1 MVSGHVLVLGLARDW
16 GLGFGEYFSV
26 LWFLVI
32 CRGGDSSQAASLQ
45 GTIITSVSM
54 LCSRWVSKVVTS
66 RGTES
71 VVVAEKRQ
79 TERAREGCMYV
90 CMYVYIY
97 IYIYGNGHHNRYSEP
112 ETVRQRRNTT
122 SPQREREKETQ
133 RVREMQSEGERDK
146 RSTSSRR
153 ANVSLITRG
162 ER

>member
-97 IYIYGNGHHNRYSEP
+97 IYMEMDITTDTANQRLSDRGGTQHH
-112 ETVRQRRNTT
+112 RRG
-122 SPQREREKETQ
+122 RER
-133 RVREMQSEGERDK
+133 K
-146 RSTSSRR
+146 RH
-153 ANVSLITRG
+153 N
-162 ER
+162 E